1 MNSAALQTR
10 DLIAATYLQYLQE
23 LAFEISA
30 ATDAIAANAMS
41 RFKESVAKQEM
52 LCASLASMA
61 NTVSEGL
68 RPSKEPTSP
77 SIDST
82 IEKKIKAASETLRE
96 LNLQY
101 AALLRHSGK
110 SIALLALLCKSHT
123 GQFQEARG
131 PRSKHQTWS
140 CEM

>member
-1 MNSAALQTR
+1 MNGAAPHTC
-10 DLIAATYLQYLQE
+10 DTIAATYLQHLQE
-23 LAFEISA
+23 LAYEISA
-30 ATDAIAANAMS
+30 ATDAIAANAMT

-61 NTVSEGL
+61 ASVSEGL
-68 RPSKEPTSP
+68 RSP
-77 SIDST
+77 EESTVPGIDTT
-82 IEKKIKAASETLRE
+82 IKKKIQAANETLRD

-131 PRSKHQTWS
+131 PRLKHQTWS